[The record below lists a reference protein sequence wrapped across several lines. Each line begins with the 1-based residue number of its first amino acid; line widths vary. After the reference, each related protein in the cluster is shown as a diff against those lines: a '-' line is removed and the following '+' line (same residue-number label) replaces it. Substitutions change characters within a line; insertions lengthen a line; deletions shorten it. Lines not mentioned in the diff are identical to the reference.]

1 MKQMM
6 KRIVRNMLLN
16 DGVRRLRLGVSRGFV
31 DEEAIAEMW
40 LGWGNPQWSATTEF
54 MNVAANLAMRPSTH
68 FALECGAGVSTLA
81 LAIAGAPHGLQ
92 VVSLETDRHWHE
104 HMRRCIERLRLT
116 NVEVRYAPLV
126 SVGRADWYEPRALR
140 GLPPVDLF
148 ICDGPPGATP
158 GGRSG
163 ALDFVPDLLAPT
175 ATLMF
180 DDVHREPELELAS
193 SFLQMAPAELAF
205 HGRPQRRFAVVD
217 RSVAVEPTLST
228 RGAELA
234 TVGSI
239 GTLTPRSRSWQAG
252 VPELTQLRREA

>member
-16 DGVRRLRLGVSRGFV
+16 DGVRRLRLGASRGFV

-54 MNVAANLAMRPSTH
+54 MNVAANLAMRPTTH

-81 LAIAGAPHGLQ
+81 IAIAGAPHGLQ
-92 VVSLETDRHWHE
+92 VVSLETDREWHQ
-104 HMRRCIERLRLT
+104 HMVRCIQRMGLT

-126 SVGRADWYEPRALR
+126 SLDRADWYEPRALR

-163 ALDFVPDLLAPT
+163 ALDFVPDLLAPK
-175 ATLMF
+175 AALMF

-205 HGRPQRRFAVVD
+205 HGRPHRRFAVVD
-217 RSVAVEPTLST
+217 RSLAAEPPHIA

-234 TVGSI
+234 TI
-239 GTLTPRSRSWQAG
+239 GTIATLMPRSHSWESSASE
-252 VPELTQLRREA
+252 VVQLRREA